1 MARSVPAMRKAPSSK
16 TRSAPATSSSSS
28 ASGRKRAITSS
39 AAWLIE
45 LPCIVAER
53 EPPVPPPLAIRSL
66 SPCTKRIFSN
76 GIPLRSS
83 RICANAVS
91 WPWPFDWVPTQS
103 STMPSSAKAMVV
115 VSFWSPR
122 IDSM

>member
-1 MARSVPAMRKAPSSK
+1 M
-16 TRSAPATSSSSS
+16 TT
-28 ASGRKRAITSS
+28 S

-45 LPCIVAER
+45 LPCIVTER

-66 SPCTKRIFSN
+66 SPWMKRTLSN
-76 GIPLRSS
+76 GMPLRSC
-83 RICANAVS
+83 RIWAKTVS
-91 WPWPFDWVPTQS
+91 WPWPFDWVPTAS
-103 STMPSSAKAMVV
+103 STMPSSAKAIEV